1 MNVSV
6 TLAQEIVEQMK
17 QIINQEVNYMNQKGI
32 IIASTDPDR
41 IGNFHGGAKTVIETD
56 QNLIIE
62 YDQQFTGTKKGINIP
77 VRMETETIGVIG
89 ITGEKEEVEKY
100 GEIIK
105 KMTEILIKENYLN
118 TLSFQK
124 REQDRL
130 LIETLRQHKQWDE
143 QTKTQLSLLDFDRS
157 LNYTC
162 VVGKPSSYFCNQEHV
177 YHGLDHYFTNNQS
190 CHYTVLQDTVYLL
203 FKTDLVTTV
212 TRELNKLN
220 HFLFQELKLNYHFG
234 ISPMKNAA
242 VTIYQHFKQAEH
254 ASAWALVEAQ
264 TIVLYQDMDLG
275 LLVTTMKTEAKT
287 AFVDKVLGSIPE
299 KERETLKEI
308 LLTYGANNK
317 SINKSCETLFIHKN
331 TFQYRLNK
339 LKDYTGY
346 DPKDINDY
354 VKLYLAFILDD

>member
-6 TLAQEIVEQMK
+6 ALAQEIVEQMK
-17 QIINQEVNYMNQKGI
+17 QIINQEVNYMNQKGV
-32 IIASTDPDR
+32 IIASTDPNR
-41 IGNFHGGAKTVIETD
+41 IGNFHGGAKTVIETN
-56 QNLIIE
+56 QKLIID
-62 YDQQFTGTKKGINIP
+62 YDKQFTGTKKGINVP
-77 VRMETETIGVIG
+77 VKMENETIGVIG

-118 TLSFQK
+118 TLSFRK

-143 QTKTQLSLLDFDRS
+143 QTKIQLNLLDFDRS

-162 VVGKPSSYFCNQEHV
+162 VVGKPSSYFSNQEHV
-177 YHGLDHYFTNNQS
+177 YHGLDHYFTHNQS
-190 CHYTVLQDTVYLL
+190 CHYAVLQDTVYLL
-203 FKTDLVTTV
+203 FKTNHAATV
-212 TRELNKLN
+212 TNELNKLN
-220 HFLFQELKLNYHFG
+220 HFLFHELKLNYHFG
-234 ISPMKNAA
+234 ISPVENLA

-254 ASAWALVEAQ
+254 ALTWALVEAQ
-264 TIVLYQDMDLG
+264 SIVFYQDMDLG
-275 LLVTTMKTEAKT
+275 LLITTLKTEAKT
-287 AFVDKVLGSIPE
+287 AFVDKMLGAIPE
-299 KERETLKEI
+299 NEREKLKEI

-317 SINKSCETLFIHKN
+317 SITKSCETLFIHKN
-331 TFQYRLNK
+331 TCQYRLNK